1 MASTLKVV
9 SEVEVP
15 NPAVEQAQA
24 APASEAKSTQ
34 SYAVYQ
40 ATLEV
45 LSEIRKILSVRAAA
59 MLGMLGAL
67 GLTSAAMVQQTTMA
81 LLIAL
86 SFDLAVFLPIAVIA
100 YCRKSG
106 Q

>member
-34 SYAVYQ
+34 SY
-40 ATLEV
+40 EV
-45 LSEIRKILSVRAAA
+45 FRAKVAMLAEIRKILNARAAA
-59 MLGMLGAL
+59 LIAMLGAM
-67 GLTSAAMVQQTTMA
+67 GLTGAAMFQQTTMS
-81 LLIAL
+81 LLVAI
-86 SFDLAVFLPIAVIA
+86 SFDVLVLIPIVYAA
-100 YCRKSG
+100 YFRKG
-106 Q
+106 E